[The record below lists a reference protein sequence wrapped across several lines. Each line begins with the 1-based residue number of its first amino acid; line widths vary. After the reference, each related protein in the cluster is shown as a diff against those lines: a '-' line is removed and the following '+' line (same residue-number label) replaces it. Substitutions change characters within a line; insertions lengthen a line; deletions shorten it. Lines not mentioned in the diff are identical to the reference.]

1 VLSWQLTPSVALDP
15 LHRCSFQ
22 QNEGL
27 SGVCQPF
34 VISFAMRGGK
44 KFTAGHSDRHTL
56 STRSL
61 KMTSSVTST
70 AHASPGKRIQGQ
82 IFLQSVD
89 KFTTFMPYLDATLLS
104 SHETREVQP

>member
-44 KFTAGHSDRHTL
+44 KFTAVHSDRRTVVDPL
-56 STRSL
+56 SQNDFIGHL
-61 KMTSSVTST
+61 N
-70 AHASPGKRIQGQ
+70 G
-82 IFLQSVD
+82 
-89 KFTTFMPYLDATLLS
+89 PYL
-104 SHETREVQP
+104 TRQANSGPDFFAIC